1 MTFSPCDVRN
11 ARSSSKYSLVHGV
24 DRAACTRMTVSV
36 EFGISRSACSK
47 YARGKIFSAHK
58 GERIGLCYSGTGCIY
73 GFVDL
78 VESIG
83 PLTPQEWCELRHR
96 HRVTKRCRTVKELPY
111 GGRTCGWVVANPQR
125 LETPI
130 KIVRSR
136 GAVIWQGV
144 NL

>member
-1 MTFSPCDVRN
+1 VIKREW
-11 ARSSSKYSLVHGV
+11 G
-24 DRAACTRMTVSV
+24 
-36 EFGISRSACSK
+36 E
-47 YARGKIFSAHK
+47 KILSGEKTLEIRCGSCSAHK

-78 VESIG
+78 VDSIG
-83 PLTPQEWCELRHR
+83 PFTQQEWCALRHR
-96 HRVTKRCRTVKELPY
+96 HLVPEEALPY
-111 GGRTCGWVVANPQR
+111 GAHTCGWVMANPQR

-136 GAVIWQGV
+136 GAVIFQSV

>member
-1 MTFSPCDVRN
+1 MIKREWGEKILSGEKTLEI
-11 ARSSSKYSLVHGV
+11 RSGS
-24 DRAACTRMTVSV
+24 C
-36 EFGISRSACSK
+36 
-47 YARGKIFSAHK
+47 SAHK

-83 PLTPQEWCELRHR
+83 PLTPQEWWELRHK
-96 HRVTKRCRTVKELPY
+96 HCVTKCCRTVKELPY
-111 GGRTCGWVVANPQR
+111 GGRTCGWVVTNPQR

-130 KIVRSR
+130 EIVRTR
-136 GAVIWQGV
+136 GAMIWQRV